1 MHRYELSQAQWD
13 LIKGLVPGPK
23 STGRPPRDAR
33 QLFNG
38 MLWILHTGAPWRDLP
53 RDLYGPWSTVYDH
66 FRAWRMDGTF
76 DRILEQL
83 RIRLDRQGRIDWD
96 VWMIDSTMIRAGR
109 PASGAKK
116 GGPGEPA
123 DHALGRSRGGFGTK
137 LHLVSDRHG
146 IPLARLATPGQRGE
160 SLYVGTLVDSV
171 RIPQESGPP
180 RRRPRLLIADKG
192 YDHPTVRQA
201 LRARHIR
208 ALIPRRNDPRLHR
221 RGRPPFFD
229 RELYRGRNAVE
240 RLVGNLKERRRLA
253 TRFEKFAV
261 SYETLVSLAFMELYL
276 EGAFPYRA

>member
-116 GGPGEPA
+116 GGPESRPTMLWAAREAG
-123 DHALGRSRGGFGTK
+123 LGRSSTWYLTATESPSPAWRPPGRGASRSTWGRSSIRSASRRSPVRRDAGRASSSPTRATTTRR
-137 LHLVSDRHG
+137 SDRHSG
-146 IPLARLATPGQRGE
+146 RGTSAR
-160 SLYVGTLVDSV
+160 
-171 RIPQESGPP
+171 
-180 RRRPRLLIADKG
+180 
-192 YDHPTVRQA
+192 
-201 LRARHIR
+201 
-208 ALIPRRNDPRLHR
+208 
-221 RGRPPFFD
+221 
-229 RELYRGRNAVE
+229 
-240 RLVGNLKERRRLA
+240 
-253 TRFEKFAV
+253 
-261 SYETLVSLAFMELYL
+261 
-276 EGAFPYRA
+276 